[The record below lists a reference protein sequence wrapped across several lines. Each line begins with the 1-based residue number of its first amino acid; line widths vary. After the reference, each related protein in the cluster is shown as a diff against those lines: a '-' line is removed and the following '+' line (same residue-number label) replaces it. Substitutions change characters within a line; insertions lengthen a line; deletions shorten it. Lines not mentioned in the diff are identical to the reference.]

1 MHDLKKIR
9 TEPQVYIDAL
19 KKRGMDDL
27 VSPILVLDEEHR
39 HLTTEVQT
47 LRSQRNHLAEEF
59 QKAAKQ
65 GLSVTDLKR
74 QSDELKASLADV
86 EAKCLVVEEELKSK
100 LSYFPNSPKDD
111 VVIGKDETENKLE
124 KTFGTPRIFD
134 FPVKSHDEIGVALGL
149 MDFEASV
156 RLAGSRFVVL
166 KGLLAKL
173 ERALGQFML
182 DVHTQQWGYE
192 EVSGPLLVNDSSLFG
207 VGHLPKF
214 AQDMFQTKDGYWL
227 ISTAEVMLTN
237 LAAQQILPM
246 NEFPK
251 RLTALTPCFRSEA
264 GAAGRD
270 NRGIIRQ
277 HQFWKAELVTLCTK
291 EQEERE
297 YINMQ
302 SAAESI
308 LEKLELPYRKVLLCT
323 GDMGFSSQKTYDYEV
338 WMPSQNTY
346 REISSC
352 SICGDFQARRM
363 NARYK
368 DDKNDKHFIRTMN
381 GSGLAVGRT
390 LAAILENYQQEDGSF
405 TIPEAL
411 KPYMS

>member
-1 MHDLKKIR
+1 MHDLKRIR
-9 TEPQVYIDAL
+9 NQPQVYIDAL

-27 VSPILVLDEEHR
+27 ITPILSLDEEHR
-39 HLTTEVQT
+39 QLTTEVQK
-47 LRSQRNHLAEEF
+47 LRSQRNHLAQEF
-59 QKAAKQ
+59 QKTVKQ
-65 GLSVTDLKR
+65 GLNVDVLKR
-74 QSDELKASLADV
+74 QSDELKIELADL
-86 EAKCLVVEEELKSK
+86 ESRSQVVEDDLKTK
-100 LSYFPNSPKDD
+100 LSYLPNSPQDD
-111 VVIGKDETENKLE
+111 VIVGVDETENKVE
-124 KTFGTPRIFD
+124 KIFGSPRTFD
-134 FPVKSHDEIGVALGL
+134 FEIRSHDEIGVGLGL

-156 RLAGSRFVVL
+156 RLAGSRFVVM

-182 DVHTQQWGYE
+182 DVHTKQWGYE
-192 EVSGPLLVNDSSLFG
+192 EISGPLLANDASLFG

-214 AQDMFQTKDGYWL
+214 ADDMFQTKNGYWL

-237 LAAQQILPM
+237 LCAQQILPSS
-246 NEFPK
+246 EFPK

-277 HQFWKAELVTLCTK
+277 HQFWKVELVTLCTS
-291 EQEERE
+291 EQEEAE
-297 YINMQ
+297 YTNMQ
-302 SAAESI
+302 NAAESI
-308 LEKLELPYRKVLLCT
+308 LEKLGLPYRKVLLCT

-352 SICGDFQARRM
+352 SMCGDFQARRM
-363 NARYK
+363 NGKYK
-368 DDKNDKHFIRTMN
+368 DSENEKHFIRTMN

-390 LAAILENYQQEDGSF
+390 LAAILENYQNKDGSF
-405 TIPEAL
+405 SLPEVL
-411 KPYMS
+411 KSYMN